1 MTNAVGCDSVLNL
14 DLTIFGPTYGT
25 EIVNVCDSFVDPLG
39 NSYYSTGSYNY
50 TLLNSQGCDSIVNLQ
65 VNILRS
71 NSVLYDT
78 ICSGTYYL
86 NNTPYSSSGTYQQ
99 VVTNASGCDSVIT
112 LNLEIQDD
120 LGVDF
125 SANQQVFLNPP
136 FDVEFS
142 NNTPDRLLK
151 QFIWDFGDGTTLQSN
166 GPTANHSYSHNG
178 FYDVS
183 LICTYVS
190 TGCQQEIR
198 ELEYI
203 FCMGG
208 PDDTT
213 WVEDVTVPD
222 VSLYPNPTSGII
234 HLEVENFTGIITT
247 SVFDVSGKVIY
258 FTTDQQ
264 IDLNPYERGTYLFTV
279 NYANRN
285 KTIRVIKQ

>member
-1 MTNAVGCDSVLNL
+1 M
-14 DLTIFGPTYGT
+14 
-25 EIVNVCDSFVDPLG
+25 G

-50 TLLNSQGCDSIVNLQ
+50 TLPNSQGCDSIVNLQ

-142 NNTPDRLLK
+142 NNTPK
-151 QFIWDFGDGTTLQSN
+151 I
-166 GPTANHSYSHNG
+166 
-178 FYDVS
+178 V
-183 LICTYVS
+183 
-190 TGCQQEIR
+190 
-198 ELEYI
+198 
-203 FCMGG
+203 
-208 PDDTT
+208 
-213 WVEDVTVPD
+213 
-222 VSLYPNPTSGII
+222 
-234 HLEVENFTGIITT
+234 
-247 SVFDVSGKVIY
+247 
-258 FTTDQQ
+258 
-264 IDLNPYERGTYLFTV
+264 
-279 NYANRN
+279 
-285 KTIRVIKQ
+285 KTIYMGFC